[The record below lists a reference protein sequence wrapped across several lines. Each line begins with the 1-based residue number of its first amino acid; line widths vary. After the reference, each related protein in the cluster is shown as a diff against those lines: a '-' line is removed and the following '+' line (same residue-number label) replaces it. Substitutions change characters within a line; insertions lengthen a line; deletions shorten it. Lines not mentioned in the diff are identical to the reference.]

1 MPKVGAGGLV
11 AGGCS
16 MHEER
21 CRLWDSIHSLA
32 HDEPALPLFVHFQR
46 FAAVALEIVRLINL
60 LKADAGLLAVK
71 GDLHLADPH

>member
-1 MPKVGAGGLV
+1 
-11 AGGCS
+11 
-16 MHEER
+16 MHEKM

-32 HDEPALPLFVHFQR
+32 HDEPALPLLVHFQR

-60 LKADAGLLAVK
+60 LKADGGLLVIQ